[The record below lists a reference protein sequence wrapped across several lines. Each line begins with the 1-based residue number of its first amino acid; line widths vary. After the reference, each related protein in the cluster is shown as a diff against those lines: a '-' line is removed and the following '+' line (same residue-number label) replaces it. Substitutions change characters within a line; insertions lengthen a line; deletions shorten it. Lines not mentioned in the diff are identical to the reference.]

1 MSGLT
6 RDAALEL
13 GPIGIRVNSSYCN
26 GAESVPDGRMLA

>member
-13 GPIGIRVNSSYCN
+13 GPIGIRVNSSYCT
-26 GAESVPDGRMLA
+26 GAEFVADGGMLA